1 CHSGLLIAS
10 SGTKYN
16 PWKHP
21 VMTMMVRKPLMLK
34 DYLELDDDDDS
45 ESVASSGLA
54 GVPTIR
60 CLLDAELRGGAARLV
75 RTVQSN
81 KNTRSKFCAAIHA
94 VKLLPFSSSDGRCLP
109 GHDGSLSRSISRRL
123 RGSLWKK
130 KEKKADQQA
139 ADSRAKVRDIVQKR
153 SFDESGEG
161 WKSLRFPSPV
171 ASSLSSWSET
181 ESCGTVSDLL
191 PASMASSE
199 SLDENAASAGGRRNE
214 SPSRGPNPDDK
225 SEKKADDEKSERE
238 AIASRPAKV
247 SDSKDMES
255 SECNSEE
262 EDEEEKLSPVSVIDY
277 PYQQDNGHDDEE
289 EEQDTTTTFHRSLAN
304 IESTWTKEQLLRRI
318 RRFEM
323 LAELDP
329 EVLSASSSSE
339 DETDH
344 VASSGGEGEEERAW
358 GLLGELKA
366 GPLEEG
372 PRGSMEK
379 LLLDFFIQG
388 QSRSSYANRDRPMR
402 RGHTRPPRGL
412 RGETREMLNT
422 ARDWIDG
429 RRCRDL
435 DDVHGEATLREM
447 ERNGRWR
454 CFDDV
459 EEELGIHLENALFES
474 AVEELVQELVSR

>member
-1 CHSGLLIAS
+1 
-10 SGTKYN
+10 
-16 PWKHP
+16 
-21 VMTMMVRKPLMLK
+21 MMMMVRKPLMLK

-54 GVPTIR
+54 SVPTIR
-60 CLLDAELRGGAARLV
+60 CLLDAELRSGAARLV
-75 RTVQSN
+75 HAAQSN
-81 KNTRSKFCAAIHA
+81 KITRSKFCAAINA

-109 GHDGSLSRSISRRL
+109 GHEGSLSRSISRRL
-123 RGSLWKK
+123 RSSLWKK

-139 ADSRAKVRDIVQKR
+139 TVDSRGKVRDIVQQR
-153 SFDESGEG
+153 SFDENGEG

-181 ESCGTVSDLL
+181 ESCGTASDLL
-191 PASMASSE
+191 PASMASWE
-199 SLDENAASAGGRRNE
+199 SLDENADSAGGRRTE
-214 SPSRGPNPDDK
+214 APSRGPNPNDK
-225 SEKKADDEKSERE
+225 SEKKADDEKSDGE
-238 AIASRPAKV
+238 AIASRSAKV
-247 SDSKDMES
+247 SGGKEMQS

-277 PYQQDNGHDDEE
+277 PYQQENGHDDD
-289 EEQDTTTTFHRSLAN
+289 EEQHTTTTFHRSLAN
-304 IESTWTKEQLLRRI
+304 IERTKEQLLRRI

-329 EVLSASSSSE
+329 GVLSASSSE
-339 DETDH
+339 DDLQESINH
-344 VASSGGEGEEERAW
+344 GASSGGEGEEERAW

-366 GPLEEG
+366 SPLEEG

-388 QSRSSYANRDRPMR
+388 QCRSSCANRNRPLR
-402 RGHTRPPRGL
+402 WGHTRPPAL

-429 RRCRDL
+429 RRYTDL

-447 ERNGRWR
+447 EENGRWR
-454 CFDDV
+454 CFDEV
-459 EEELGIHLENALFES
+459 EEELGMHLGNALFES
-474 AVEELVQELVSR
+474 AVEELVQDLVSR

>member
-1 CHSGLLIAS
+1 
-10 SGTKYN
+10 
-16 PWKHP
+16 
-21 VMTMMVRKPLMLK
+21 MMMMMVRKPLMLK
-34 DYLELDDDDDS
+34 DYLELDDDDDDS

-60 CLLDAELRGGAARLV
+60 CLLDAELRSGAARLV
-75 RTVQSN
+75 HTAQSN
-81 KNTRSKFCAAIHA
+81 KNTRSKFCAAINA

-139 ADSRAKVRDIVQKR
+139 AVDSRAKVRDIVRHR
-153 SFDESGEG
+153 SFDENGEG

-199 SLDENAASAGGRRNE
+199 SLDENAASAGGRRKE
-214 SPSRGPNPDDK
+214 SPSRGPNLNDK
-225 SEKKADDEKSERE
+225 SEKKADDEKSEGE

-247 SDSKDMES
+247 SDSKETES
-255 SECNSEE
+255 YECNSEE

-277 PYQQDNGHDDEE
+277 PYQQDNGHGDE
-289 EEQDTTTTFHRSLAN
+289 EEQDATTTFHRSLAN
-304 IESTWTKEQLLRRI
+304 IERTKEQLLRRI

-329 EVLSASSSSE
+329 GVLSASSSQDDLQES
-339 DETDH
+339 TDH

-366 GPLEEG
+366 SPLEEG

-388 QSRSSYANRDRPMR
+388 QCRSSYANRDRPLR
-402 RGHTRPPRGL
+402 WGRTLPSRVL

-435 DDVHGEATLREM
+435 DDVHGAATLREM
-447 ERNGRWR
+447 EGNGRWR
-454 CFDDV
+454 CFDEV
-459 EEELGIHLENALFES
+459 EEELGMQLENALFES
-474 AVEELVQELVSR
+474 AVAELVQDLVSR